1 MAQEKKVYAYTR
13 VSTEMQVEGFS
24 LDGQYEEIETFCKQR
39 GYTIVKHYSD
49 KGKSGK
55 TIVNRPEFKRM
66 LEDIELE
73 KDHIDYVV
81 VFKLSRFGRSLI
93 DTINSLQ
100 VLTEHDVA
108 LITVDNCI
116 DTSNAMGKLMLT
128 ILASVAEMEV
138 ENINEQTFLGR
149 QQKAREGKWNG
160 GFAPYGYRISNGK
173 SCEPGILV
181 VEEEEAKIVRRI
193 YDLYTINNLGV
204 AGIVTEFLEHGITK
218 IPRSNSTSTTMGRKF
233 ISDVLSNPVYCGK
246 IAYGR
251 RHTGKPDKKTGKRS
265 TVFTKD
271 YILAQGRHTAIISE
285 EQFHEAERI
294 RNERAPKVVK
304 RSDNDNAHL
313 LSTLIVCPCCGG
325 KLYGNTT
332 RKKRPGG
339 GEYKDYHFYACKH
352 RLKVNGQSCTFRRNI
367 NTKNIDD
374 PVIAIITKLVD
385 DPHLAEVLSKKLE
398 STVDKE
404 SIEQAIDSHR
414 ATIDRLNASIAR
426 LGKQIDHL
434 DFADAMAERKEA
446 DLLQRQDALYTEV
459 GEHEQQLANLYQ
471 RLSAINQSL
480 LTRDYIWKMLQH
492 FGKLFQIMSPIDRQT
507 LIRTI
512 VSEIEIFPDK
522 QPDGRIVKRI
532 KLAIPIVYDDY
543 EKPQIGW
550 DNGTT
555 VESIVTMIK
564 GDDNV

>member
-1 MAQEKKVYAYTR
+1 MANEKKVYAYTR
-13 VSTEMQVEGFS
+13 VSTEMQVDGFS
-24 LDGQYEEIETFCKQR
+24 LDGQYEEIEKFCKQR
-39 GYTIVKHYSD
+39 GYTIVRHYSD

-66 LEDIELE
+66 LEDVQLE
-73 KDHIDYVV
+73 QDCVDYVV
-81 VFKLSRFGRSLI
+81 VFKLSRFGRSLV

-100 VLTEHDVA
+100 VLTDHNVA
-108 LITVDNCI
+108 LLTVDNCI

-160 GFAPYGYRISNGK
+160 GFAPYGYRISDGK
-173 SCEPGILV
+173 TCEPGILV
-181 VEEEEAKIVRRI
+181 IEEEEAKIVRKI
-193 YDLYTINNLGV
+193 YDLYTLKHLGV
-204 AGIVTEFLEHGITK
+204 AGIVTEFFEQGIEKT
-218 IPRSNSTSTTMGRKF
+218 PRHNSKLTFMNRKF
-233 ISDVLSNPVYCGK
+233 IADVLSNPVYCGK

-251 RHTGKPDKKTGKRS
+251 RHTEKPDKKTGKRA

-285 EQFHEAERI
+285 EQFREAERI
-294 RNERAPKVVK
+294 RNERAPKIVK

-385 DPHLAEVLSKKLE
+385 DPHLAAVLSRKLE
-398 STVDKE
+398 STVDKD
-404 SIEQAIDSHR
+404 SITQAIDSHR
-414 ATIDRLNASIAR
+414 STVDRLNANIAR
-426 LGKQIDHL
+426 LGNQIDHL
-434 DFADAMAERKEA
+434 DFSDAMAERKEA
-446 DLLQRQDALYTEV
+446 DLQRRLDALYTEL
-459 GEHEQQLANLYQ
+459 GEHEQQLEVLYQ

-480 LTRDYIWKMLQH
+480 LTRDYIWKMLRH
-492 FGKLFQIMSPIDRQT
+492 FGKLFEVMSPIDRQT

-512 VSEIEIFPDK
+512 VSEIEIYPDK

-532 KLAIPIVYDDY
+532 KLAIPIVYDDS
-543 EKPQIGW
+543 ENPQISW

-555 VESIVTMIK
+555 VESIVTMIRE
-564 GDDNV
+564 